1 MKSMN
6 GTTEML
12 KGVLEGVILEI
23 IKRHETYGYEITN
36 NLQEYGFEDIVEGTV
51 YTILLRL
58 EKKNL
63 VTVTKKKSTVGP
75 MRKFYSLNEAG
86 QKELALFWQRWTF
99 ISGQIE
105 RLKEEKKNEK

>member
-1 MKSMN
+1 MN

-23 IKRHETYGYEITN
+23 IDRHETYGYEITN
-36 NLQEYGFEDIVEGTV
+36 NLQKYGFEDIVEGTV

-63 VTVTKKKSTVGP
+63 VTVTKKKSAVGP

-105 RLKEEKKNEK
+105 KLKEGAEDEK

>member
-1 MKSMN
+1 MN

-23 IKRHETYGYEITN
+23 IDRHETYGYEITS
-36 NLQEYGFEDIVEGTV
+36 NLQKYGFEDIVEGTV

-63 VTVTKKKSTVGP
+63 VTVTKKKSAVGP

-99 ISGQIE
+99 ISGQIGK
-105 RLKEEKKNEK
+105 LKEGAEDEK

>member
-1 MKSMN
+1 MN
-6 GTTEML
+6 GITEML

-23 IKRHETYGYEITN
+23 INRHETYGYEITN

-75 MRKFYSLNEAG
+75 MRKFYSLNDAG

-105 RLKEEKKNEK
+105 RLKEGTDDEK